1 MEDAKTVAEQLYFAA
16 IGGADPAAGVA
27 ARADELRARYLKEG
41 FNRLLVCGFGKAA
54 TAMAETLE
62 QSLGD
67 LIDSGFVVTKY
78 GHGSQGKLKKVRL
91 MEAGHPLPDANGVR
105 GAEEVIRLARSADAR
120 TLVVALISGGGSAL
134 CVAPAA
140 GITLADKQ
148 RTTDL
153 LLRAGADIGE
163 LNCVRKHLSRIKGGR
178 LAELLYPATTVA
190 LLLSDV
196 IGDRLDVIASGPT
209 APDRTTFADA
219 LTVLENF
226 RLLRTVPRPVVE
238 LLSRGKAG
246 EMPETP
252 KEGHPVFRTVAN
264 TVIGSLPMALAAA
277 GKAAQQQL
285 GLKTEIL
292 SAQMAGEAREAG
304 RWLAHKAIAV
314 RATRQDQLPLCLLA
328 GGETTVTVTGTGR
341 GGRNMELA
349 LAFAMEIEGSHGI
362 TLLSAGTD
370 GNDGPTDAAGALVDG
385 TTIPLARN
393 RGLDPAACL
402 RDNDSY
408 TFFEKSGDLF
418 MTGPTGTN
426 VMDIQIILLT

>member
-1 MEDAKTVAEQLYFAA
+1 MENAKTIAKQLYFAA
-16 IGGADPAAGVA
+16 VGGAAPAAGVA
-27 ARADELRARYLKEG
+27 AHADAIRARYQKEG
-41 FNRLLVCGFGKAA
+41 FTRLLVCGFGKAA
-54 TAMAETLE
+54 SPMAETLE
-62 QSLGD
+62 WSLGD
-67 LIDSGFVVTKY
+67 LIDSGFIITKY
-78 GHGSQGKLKKVRL
+78 GHGSPEKLKKIRL

-120 TLVVALISGGGSAL
+120 TFVVALISGGGSAL

-140 GITLADKQ
+140 GITMEDKQ

-196 IGDRLDVIASGPT
+196 VGDRLDVIASGPT
-209 APDRTTFADA
+209 APDRTTYDDA
-219 LTVLENF
+219 LTVLENR
-226 RLLRTVPRPVVE
+226 RLLRAVPWSVVE

-246 EMPETP
+246 EIPESP
-252 KEGHPVFRTVAN
+252 KEGNPVFQAVDN
-264 TVIGSLPMALAAA
+264 IIIGSLPMALAAA
-277 GKAAQQQL
+277 GKTADRL

-292 SAQMAGEAREAG
+292 SAQVAGEAREAG

-314 RATRQDQLPLCLLA
+314 RATRKDQLPLCLMA
-328 GGETTVTVTGTGR
+328 GGETTVTVTGAGK

-349 LAFAMEIEGSHGI
+349 LAFAMEIDGCGGI

-370 GNDGPTDAAGALVDG
+370 GSDGPTDAAGALVDG

-393 RGLDPAACL
+393 QGLDPADFL
-402 RDNDSY
+402 RDNDTYS
-408 TFFEKSGDLF
+408 FFKKSGVLF
-418 MTGPTGTN
+418 KTGPTGTN
-426 VMDIQIILLT
+426 VMDIQIIVLT